1 VSKVKGAVLVVEQ
14 RSVRQ
19 IAKSVVE
26 PLTLAFAVSL
36 AVVGGFVG
44 WEGHRMAAAPTV
56 TTAPTTP
63 IARSRATAEADAY
76 VDALCAQDT
85 TYLASHTGEAAGK
98 MPWEPR
104 LSEWVAPCTRHRYL
118 GALVDPLGR
127 DQFVFTLVRPDGAEA
142 VYVVTFG
149 HDGLVAGID

>member
-1 VSKVKGAVLVVEQ
+1 VAE
-14 RSVRQ
+14 RATVRE
-19 IAKSVVE
+19 IARTIVE
-26 PLTLAFAVSL
+26 PLTLALAVSL
-36 AVVGGFVG
+36 ATLGGFVG
-44 WEGHRMAAAPTV
+44 WEAHRMAAAPAV
-56 TTAPTTP
+56 EVAPTTP
-63 IARSRATAEADAY
+63 PARSQATAEADAY
-76 VDALCAQDT
+76 VDALCAQDVA
-85 TYLASHTGEAAGK
+85 YLGRHTGEAAGP

-104 LSEWVAPCTRHRYL
+104 LSEWVVPCTRHRYL